1 MSALPFADL
10 LRIALVLLLAVGQAL
25 AAYWPELRG
34 ATHTITSRSA
44 AVDTPVVPWGPFFA
58 VWVVLFAVS
67 LGFAGWHAAQGPAGP
82 VALGWL
88 AALLFVGN
96 VLWEVWVPRRGLD
109 RGSVVIIA
117 FELLVALA
125 ALAVTVR
132 WAPEGWAFWLGAVP
146 LQLFAGWVA
155 VAAFANLSST
165 LKAEGVHAPWVL
177 LGGAVAVAV
186 GVAAWSG
193 AVGFAATAAWGLA
206 GIAVKAGLGRSWAY
220 GGFAAMGAVVTL
232 GLAVLR

>member
-10 LRIALVLLLAVGQAL
+10 LRIALVLVLAVAQAL

-34 ATHTITSRSA
+34 ARHTITSRSA

-58 VWVVLFAVS
+58 VWLLLFAAS
-67 LGFAGWHAAQGPAGP
+67 LGFAGWHAAQGAAGP
-82 VALGWL
+82 AALGWL
-88 AALLFVGN
+88 AAALFAGN

-109 RGSVVIIA
+109 RWSVAIIGA
-117 FELLVALA
+117 ELALA
-125 ALAVTVR
+125 LVALAVTVR

-165 LKAEGVHAPWVL
+165 MKAEGVHAPWVL
-177 LGGAVAVAV
+177 LGGAVALAV

-193 AVGFAATAAWGLA
+193 AVAFAATAAWGLA
-206 GIAVKAGLGRSWAY
+206 GIAAKAGLGRSWAY
-220 GGFAAMGAVVTL
+220 GGVAAIGAVVTL
-232 GLAVLR
+232 GLVVLR

>member
-10 LRIALVLLLAVGQAL
+10 LRIALVLVLAVAQAL

-34 ATHTITSRSA
+34 APHTITSRSA
-44 AVDTPVVPWGPFFA
+44 AVETPVVPWGPFFA
-58 VWVVLFAVS
+58 VWLLLFAAC
-67 LGFAGWHAAQGPAGP
+67 LGFAGWHAAHGAMGPA
-82 VALGWL
+82 ALGWL
-88 AALLFVGN
+88 AAALFAGN
-96 VLWEVWVPRRGLD
+96 VLWEVWVPRRGFD
-109 RGSVVIIA
+109 RWSVAIIGA
-117 FELLVALA
+117 ELALALA

-165 LKAEGVHAPWVL
+165 MKAEGVHAPWVL
-177 LGGAVAVAV
+177 LGGAVAVVV

-193 AVGFAATAAWGLA
+193 AAAFAATAAWGLA
-206 GIAVKAGLGRSWAY
+206 GIATKAARGRSWA
-220 GGFAAMGAVVTL
+220 FAATAGGGAAAALAAAAL
-232 GLAVLR
+232 G